1 MYGGGH
7 LQSAGNPHQGKPQM
21 RCAMASSG
29 QTISNEGFGVGQS
42 SIQYAGLLGVLAL
55 QQPKVSILLGHRA
68 LGCLGMRSDS

>member
-29 QTISNEGFGVGQS
+29 QTISNEGIGVGQS
-42 SIQYAGLLGVLAL
+42 SIQYAGLLGV
-55 QQPKVSILLGHRA
+55 
-68 LGCLGMRSDS
+68 